1 MKPGPKA
8 GYAKTPETQV
18 KNAVMELLEKH
29 PRVAW
34 IERMNVG
41 TSFKKGFF
49 VRFGFKGCA
58 DAIGQMKD
66 GRFLAVEFKAGKEQP
81 TPEQHRFLVKVREN
95 GGVAFVARSV
105 DDAMFELSGPPCGD
119 A

>member
-1 MKPGPKA
+1 MNRGRKA
-8 GYAKTPETQV
+8 GYAKTPETRV
-18 KNAVMELLEKH
+18 KDAVMALLENH

-34 IERMNVG
+34 VERINSGASMRHG
-41 TSFKKGFF
+41 IF
-49 VRFGFKGCA
+49 VRYSFKGCA

-66 GRFLAVEFKAGKEQP
+66 GRFLAVEFKAGKEMP

-95 GGVAFVARSV
+95 GGVAFVARSI
-105 DDAMFELSGPPCGD
+105 DDAMHELSYHPSAD